1 MSSTN
6 SANSRLSFIFS
17 RRSAL
22 AQGAGALALA
32 MAGRHAI
39 TPARA
44 EPSEVRIVRQY
55 GIGFL
60 PLMVMEEAKLFE
72 QEAGKLGLATKA
84 SWTTLGGPSAA
95 NEALLSGA
103 VDIIPNGSPAFL
115 SMWSRSQGTRVEVK
129 AIGSLVT
136 LPMWLNTRNPKI
148 NSIRDFTDSD
158 RIAMSAIKTSISAI
172 VLQMA
177 AAKEWGIENFSRL
190 DKLTVAL
197 PHPDGMSAL
206 LSGHTEVNSH
216 FTSPPYQEIER
227 AAPGIRT
234 VLTSNEVMGGK
245 HSFGLIFTTI
255 RFRKENPKSYEA
267 FFKALIE
274 AQKFIRDNKESAADI
289 YLKYGRE
296 GGVSREMVIQI
307 LNDPDVQFV
316 ITPNRI
322 MEFAQFMGKV
332 GTLKVIPSDWKE
344 AFFPEVHDLAG
355 S

>member
-1 MSSTN
+1 MPSIN
-6 SANSRLSFIFS
+6 SAYSRLNFNVS
-17 RRSAL
+17 RRRLL
-22 AQGAGALALA
+22 AQGGGALALA
-32 MAGRHAI
+32 VAGRRAV

-44 EPSEVRIVRQY
+44 EPSEVRVVRQY

-72 QEAGKLGLATKA
+72 REAEKLGLSTKA
-84 SWTTLGGPSAA
+84 SWITLGGPSAA

-129 AIGSLVT
+129 GIGSLVT

-148 NSIRDFTDSD
+148 HSIRDFTDSD

-177 AAKEWGIENFSRL
+177 AAKEWGTENFSRL

-206 LSGHTEVNSH
+206 LSGHTEVNAH

-227 AAPGIRT
+227 AAPGVRT
-234 VLTSNEVMGGK
+234 ILTSNEVLGGQ
-245 HSFGLIFTTI
+245 HSFGLIFTTV
-255 RFRKENPKSYEA
+255 RFRNENPKSYEA
-267 FFKALIE
+267 FYTALLA
-274 AQKFIRDNKESAADI
+274 AQKFIRENKEKAADI

-307 LNDPDVQFV
+307 LNDPSIQFV

-322 MEFAQFMGKV
+322 MEFARFMEKV
-332 GTLKVIPSDWKE
+332 GTLKVIPVDWKD
-344 AFFPEVHDLAG
+344 AFFPEIHDLAG